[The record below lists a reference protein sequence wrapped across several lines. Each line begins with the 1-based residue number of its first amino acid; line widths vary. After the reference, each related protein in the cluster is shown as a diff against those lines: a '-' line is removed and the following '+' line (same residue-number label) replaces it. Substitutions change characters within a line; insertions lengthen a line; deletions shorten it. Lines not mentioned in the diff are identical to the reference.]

1 MRKLK
6 VVCILIVVVALSG
19 CHDGLH
25 GRGWGYVYG
34 DSSGRLGGGDHYG
47 PGGRGHYGHGGGGHY
62 GPGGGHGRD
71 SDAHGHR
78 DPHHRHGHR

>member
-6 VVCILIVVVALSG
+6 AVCILISVVALSG
-19 CHDGLH
+19 CDDGLH
-25 GRGWGYVYG
+25 GGGWGYVYG
-34 DSSGRLGGGDHYG
+34 DTSGRL
-47 PGGRGHYGHGGGGHY
+47 GGGGHY
-62 GPGGGHGRD
+62 GPGGGHGRG